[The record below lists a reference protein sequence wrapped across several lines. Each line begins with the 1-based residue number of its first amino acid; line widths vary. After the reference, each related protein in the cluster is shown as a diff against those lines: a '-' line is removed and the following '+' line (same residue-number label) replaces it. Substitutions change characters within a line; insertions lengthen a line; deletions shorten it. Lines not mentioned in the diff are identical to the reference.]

1 MPQKRADS
9 LREWGQGRSGREL
22 GWRSVHVSRSPLRV
36 SRVPLPHGH
45 LASSQGALFSPRVEA
60 EVGSCQMWGAHARG
74 CPAQHQST
82 APGSFQLL
90 PQPEREGRAILKVS
104 LAQQGP
110 GGKITVHLLPVG
122 WFPVVKGKILVL
134 KSPNFIIQTPNL
146 SRVGSEHPQAVQHPA
161 WCAAAARGGH
171 GTASL
176 PACWNRGEEGAAGA
190 ALPGGRGSR
199 GSQNS

>member
-1 MPQKRADS
+1 MPQKWADS

-90 PQPEREGRAILKVS
+90 PQPERLRQSNSQGVLGSAGTRRENTSPPPARGLNPRCEGEDLDS
-104 LAQQGP
+104 
-110 GGKITVHLLPVG
+110 KITQFHNSDP
-122 WFPVVKGKILVL
+122 
-134 KSPNFIIQTPNL
+134 KS
-146 SRVGSEHPQAVQHPA
+146 
-161 WCAAAARGGH
+161 
-171 GTASL
+171 
-176 PACWNRGEEGAAGA
+176 
-190 ALPGGRGSR
+190 LPGGLRTSPGSAASR
-199 GSQNS
+199 LVCCCCSGRTWHSQLTCVLE